1 MSEKLK
7 VVLCWHMHQ
16 PAYFDSY
23 SNQYKL
29 PWTYLHG
36 IKDYVDMVA
45 HLEAVPNACAVV
57 NFAPTL
63 IEQIDDYVKQIQAFL
78 RNKTPILDPLLAS
91 LNSDQV
97 YTPFIGQKLHNNEN
111 VETVDSEHREIANAC
126 LVLIEHCMR
135 ANEERLIKRFKPYQ
149 ELTELVFIIK
159 QNPKILA
166 YLDEQYLI
174 DLLMWYHLA
183 WLGETV
189 HRTDARVKFL
199 IEKGHKFS
207 KADRLQLLEIIGEL
221 LGSIIPR
228 YRILAENGQVE
239 LSFTPYAHPIM
250 PLMLDIDSAREA
262 MPDITLPNI
271 GKYPDG
277 KERVEW
283 HLKEGIRVFEKHFG
297 FIPQGCWPSEG
308 SVSEATVRLLEEH
321 NIKWVASGGGVLRN
335 SLHKSGLGNLSSHQP
350 YSLPDSSVHCFFRD
364 DNLSDL
370 IGFEYSNWH
379 GDDAVANFIHHLE
392 GIASSNNEAKVVSI
406 ILDGENAWEYFPNN
420 AYYFLSALY
429 EQLSNNDKL
438 ELTTF
443 SKCLEIESAKLKS
456 LVAGSWVYGTFSTW
470 IGDPDK
476 NRGWEMLIEAKH
488 KFNQTISTLT
498 SEQREVAA
506 RQLAICEGS
515 DWCWWFGGENPSEAV
530 QDFDYLYRLHL
541 TRLYQLLGT
550 TPPEYLTQAFTYGG
564 GNPDAGGV
572 MRRG

>member
-16 PAYFDSY
+16 PAYFDSC
-23 SNQYKL
+23 SNEYKL

-36 IKDYVDMVA
+36 IKDYVDMAA

-63 IEQIDDYVKQIQAFL
+63 LEQIDDYVKQIQAFL
-78 RNKTPILDPLLAS
+78 RDKTPILDPLLAA

-97 YTPFIGQKLHNNEN
+97 YTPFIGQKLHNTDN
-111 VETVDSEHREIANAC
+111 VETVDPKHQSLANAC
-126 LVLIEHCMR
+126 LVLIEQCMR

-149 ELTELVFIIK
+149 ELTELVIIIK

-189 HRTDARVKFL
+189 HHTDSRVKIL
-199 IEKGHKFS
+199 IEKGRKFN

-228 YRILAENGQVE
+228 YRVLAERGQVE

-250 PLMLDIDSAREA
+250 PLMLDINSAKEA
-262 MPDITLPNI
+262 MPDITLPNV
-271 GKYPDG
+271 GNYPDG

-283 HLKEGIRVFEKHFG
+283 HVKEGFKVFEKHFG

-308 SVSEATVRLLEEH
+308 GVSEATIRLLEQYG
-321 NIKWVASGGGVLRN
+321 IQWIASGGGVLRN
-335 SLHKSGLGNLSSHQP
+335 SLDKSELEDLSVHQP
-350 YSLPDSSVHCFFRD
+350 YSLHDSSVHCFFRD

-379 GDDAVANFIHHLE
+379 GDDAVGNFIHHLE
-392 GIASSNNEAKVVSI
+392 GIATSNNEAKVVSI

-429 EQLSNNDKL
+429 EKLSNNDKL

-443 SKCLEIESAKLKS
+443 SKCLEVESAKLNH

-476 NRGWEMLIEAKH
+476 NKGWEMLIEAKH
-488 KFNQTISTLT
+488 KFNEIISTLT
-498 SEQREVAA
+498 LEQQEAA
-506 RQLAICEGS
+506 TRQLAICEGS

-530 QDFDYLYRLHL
+530 QDFDHLYRLHL

-550 TPPEYLTQAFTYGG
+550 TPPEYLAHAFTHGG

>member
-16 PAYFDSY
+16 PAYFDSC

-36 IKDYVDMVA
+36 IKDYVDMAA

-63 IEQIDDYVKQIQAFL
+63 LEQIDDYVEQIQAFL
-78 RNKTPILDPLLAS
+78 RDKTPILDPLLAA
-91 LNSDQV
+91 LNSDRV
-97 YTPFIGQKLHNNEN
+97 YLPFLGQKLHNTKN
-111 VETVDSEHREIANAC
+111 VETVAIEHQELANAC
-126 LVLIEHCMR
+126 LVLIEQCMR
-135 ANEERLIKRFKPYQ
+135 ANEERMVQRFKPYQ
-149 ELTELVFIIK
+149 ELTELVVIIK

-189 HRTDARVKFL
+189 HRSDTRVKFL
-199 IEKGHKFS
+199 IEKGHKFT

-228 YRILAENGQVE
+228 YRALAERGQVE
-239 LSFTPYAHPIM
+239 LSVTPYAHPIM

-262 MPDITLPNI
+262 MPDVTLPNV
-271 GKYPDG
+271 GNYPDG

-283 HLKEGIRVFEKHFG
+283 HIKEGIKVFEKHFG

-321 NIKWVASGGGVLRN
+321 GIQWIASGGGVLRN
-335 SLHKSGLGNLSSHQP
+335 SLHKSELGHLSSHQP
-350 YSLPDSSVHCFFRD
+350 YNLPNSSVHCFFRD

-370 IGFEYSNWH
+370 IGFEYSKWH
-379 GDDAVANFIHHLE
+379 GDDAVANFINHLE
-392 GIASSNNEAKVVSI
+392 GIANNDAKVVTI

-429 EQLSNNDKL
+429 EKLSSNDNL

-443 SKCLEIESAKLKS
+443 GKCIDVESAELRN

-476 NRGWEMLIEAKH
+476 NRGWEMLIDAKH
-488 KFNQTISTLT
+488 KFDQIIPSLNL
-498 SEQREVAA
+498 EQQEAA
-506 RQLAICEGS
+506 TRQLAICEGS
-515 DWCWWFGGENPSEAV
+515 DWCWWFGGDNPSEAV
-530 QDFDYLYRLHL
+530 QDFDHLYRLHL
-541 TRLYQLLGT
+541 TRLYQLLDVI
-550 TPPEYLTQAFTYGG
+550 PPEYLAHAFTHGG

>member
-16 PAYFDSY
+16 PAYFDSC

-36 IKDYVDMVA
+36 IKDYVDMAA
-45 HLEAVPNACAVV
+45 HLEAVPNACSVV

-63 IEQIDDYVKQIQAFL
+63 LEQIDDYVKQIQGFL
-78 RNKTPILDPLLAS
+78 RDQTPILDPLLAA
-91 LNSDQV
+91 LNSKQV
-97 YTPFIGQKLHNNEN
+97 FMPFLGQKLHNTEN
-111 VETVDSEHREIANAC
+111 VETVSTEHQELANAC
-126 LVLIEHCMR
+126 LVLIEQCMR
-135 ANEERLIKRFKPYQ
+135 ANEERLIQRFKPYQ
-149 ELTELVFIIK
+149 ELTELVVIIK

-189 HRTDARVKFL
+189 HRNDNRVKFL
-199 IEKGHKFS
+199 IEKGSKFS
-207 KADRLQLLEIIGEL
+207 QADRLQLLEIIGEL

-228 YRILAENGQVE
+228 YRVLAERGQVE
-239 LSFTPYAHPIM
+239 LSVTPYAHPIM
-250 PLMLDIDSAREA
+250 PLMLDIESAREA
-262 MPDITLPNI
+262 IPDVVLPNV
-271 GKYPDG
+271 GNYPDG

-283 HLKEGIRVFEKHFG
+283 HIKEGIKVFEKHFG

-321 NIKWVASGGGVLRN
+321 GIQWIASGGGVLRN
-335 SLHKSGLGNLSSHQP
+335 SLHKSNLKHLSPHQP
-350 YSLPDSSVHCFFRD
+350 YNLPNSSVHCFFRD

-370 IGFEYSNWH
+370 IGFEYSKWH

-392 GIASSNNEAKVVSI
+392 GIANNNNDAKIVTI

-429 EQLSNNDKL
+429 KQLSSNDNL

-443 SKCLEIESAKLKS
+443 GKCLNVKPAELTN
-456 LVAGSWVYGTFSTW
+456 LVAGSWVYGSFSTW

-476 NRGWEMLIEAKH
+476 NKGWEMLIEAKH
-488 KFNQTISTLT
+488 KFDQIISKLNP
-498 SEQREVAA
+498 EQQKSASQ
-506 RQLAICEGS
+506 QLAICEGS

-530 QDFDYLYRLHL
+530 HDFDHLYRLHL

-550 TPPEYLTQAFTYGG
+550 TPPAYLAQAFTHGG